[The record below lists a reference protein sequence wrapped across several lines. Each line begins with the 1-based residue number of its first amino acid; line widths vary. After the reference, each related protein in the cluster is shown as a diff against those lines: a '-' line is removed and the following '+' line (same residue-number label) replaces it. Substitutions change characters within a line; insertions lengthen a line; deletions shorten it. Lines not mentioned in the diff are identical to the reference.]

1 VGLLCVYVHNST
13 LVFKILLHAS
23 LKNELTSDNILEI
36 VGEYSTPFL
45 CLALVLVP
53 LPKFAA

>member
-1 VGLLCVYVHNST
+1 VHNST

-36 VGEYSTPFL
+36 VREYSTPFL